1 MIQDV
6 AFVLTTKFSP
16 DAKSGTPKI
25 LFRGFNAN
33 SGGGNRKL
41 NRVKKILPHAFLR
54 ARNFNT
60 MWEIPVH
67 NLWENITFHID
78 QTEHP
83 LWNQSAFSSWSH
95 VLKTSLRFSGTK
107 KSSKIAVLDTT
118 SMEDDVYFTEDLQ
131 AVGLTVTSYSD
142 ELLIY
147 GPVKGPRYHCVPV
160 REMVANTRVWDIIDG
175 PVNAFGNER
184 ISRIER
190 EAVEASRQ
198 LATFLQPSGAS
209 LENIVILTARFVGVR
224 AETVLNGDDLSYPD
238 VVGFLYYARDDL
250 QGLAMR
256 NDARDISLANPTM
269 DTWYTEALDFELQM
283 LQAAENVVRGLSW
296 GWRTATST
304 AIWCVLITTVHDQEE
319 DTLMLD

>member
-54 ARNFNT
+54 ARNYNT

-67 NLWENITFHID
+67 DLWENISFHID
-78 QTEHP
+78 QVEHP
-83 LWNQSAFSSWSH
+83 QSNQSAFSSWSH

-107 KSSKIAVLDTT
+107 RSSKIAVLDTT
-118 SMEDDVYFTEDLQ
+118 SMEDDIHYTEDLQ
-131 AVGLTVTSYSD
+131 EVGLTAESYSD
-142 ELLIY
+142 ELLIF

-160 REMVANTRVWDIIDG
+160 RELVANTRVWDIIDG
-175 PVNAFGNER
+175 PATAFGNER
-184 ISRIER
+184 ISRVER
-190 EAVEASRQ
+190 EAVQASRH
-198 LATFLQPSGAS
+198 LATVLQPPGAS
-209 LENIVILTARFVGVR
+209 LENIVIITAKFVGVR
-224 AETVLNGDDLSYPD
+224 AVTVLNGDDFRYPD

-250 QGLAMR
+250 QVLATR
-256 NDARDISLANPTM
+256 DDARDISLANPTM
-269 DTWYTEALDFELQM
+269 DTSYTVALECELQM
-283 LQAAENVVRGLSW
+283 LQAAENVVRGLAW

-304 AIWCVLITTVHDQEE
+304 AIWWVINTRVNDQEE